1 MCGRVERHKRTGQ
14 PMNVAATTATTTATT
29 TTVMTITKR
38 RKSHKSQISTPTNSI
53 LMKKKKTTT
62 SWSLPMTT
70 LMQRS
75 GPKSALSWLGLL
87 TLLLLLLA
95 TRNTECR
102 QDEFGHPSIS
112 QISPKS
118 ASYLIHEDAP
128 FLHTTANMRLE
139 STIADTSNNNV
150 DQSSLTTGDDTL
162 SRDDNET
169 RQHLRVERSALPI
182 LTDNYPK
189 SGPNDVHFPSDT
201 EKEAGAGR
209 YFQYNIKPTG
219 TLNEASSEAPE
230 RTQRARAGK
239 TFKPSFT
246 GIATATM
253 AADETSSS
261 ESFLAKG
268 GLRPLTSGSPIIPTR
283 SFATST
289 AVSATVTPHNPRQNS
304 NPDIQDIITG
314 IVKLLNGNVNVH
326 ANTQGLRRPSA
337 SRINNRGPPRISDVQ
352 NLPIDYETQKK
363 PLGSSIRPPPYTG
376 PFDRPERPFITGVPI
391 PEQIVP
397 LRPGFISQRP
407 PWHRQKPRPPITT
420 AIGGRRPIPQY
431 KPLPNSQL
439 SPPAAEESA
448 APVKETL
455 EAPTQPHSGETEIS
469 LPPDYNDANGDIPK
483 PTDATYDSEFSNEDT
498 NSQYI
503 EVSDQDSN
511 ETADTAPL
519 VGENSEMEEDEL
531 TSMQVSPP
539 PVKKDEQSTKKKPV
553 KHKTTDKKKH
563 TQEDYTTII
572 NTSSVVHTEMQMSST
587 YAPMPMPHGEGVN
600 LDPSTEEV
608 IFMTPSKTPSLE
620 INSKNAE
627 TSSVSLIETQSSIV
641 NTPLTTI
648 AQSTV
653 ATPSPPSRTEL
664 LATIPPDPTNI
675 TPKPPSTT
683 TTTTTKLF
691 TTTSTTT
698 TTAPISVAPP
708 ASTSTND
715 IPATVSQPPN
725 DYQPR
730 PGIVLDDPEFK
741 PGGRP
746 RPPRPHSPRPVDG
759 QQQPPVHIQPTR
771 QHLPP
776 GYGEIFDVTLSAIQG
791 PGSVGGSQQTINIKP
806 YGSYG
811 NSGGQQAD
819 IIVSAAGDDGFV
831 SIDGKRTYINLFGD
845 PTDPPVGVP
854 TTPATAIPQL
864 PGSGVTLGSGAGG
877 GGGSGIGSSGNG
889 GTGGSN
895 VVTQNNLSSLGAG
908 YGVPETEIVDLEPTK
923 SQSAKPQ
930 SPTTIAGPTRPHYRS
945 RPTQPPVRIDTCI
958 VGDDSTCDQAQHER
972 CKTDNGVSSC
982 HCRPGYSRR
991 KHREP
996 CRKVISFY
1004 LGMRVDRIYE
1014 HRIVWDNKLLDKH
1027 SEPYGQLSYE
1037 SIRAIDSAMSMTPYS
1052 DEFMDARVNNIYRG
1066 DPNLGGS
1073 GVFVNMTIKLDESVE
1088 TLRPNLR
1095 ADVQKHLLGVLHRR
1109 NNNIGNSVLYVTS
1122 PEGSITALH
1131 DLDECQSRELND
1143 CHASASCSNSWGTF
1157 RCTCETG
1164 LRDPWADQPQRAGRD
1179 CQSCPDTY
1187 CNSRGTCSYNDEGNQ
1202 VCACDSSHYGGQCEI
1217 DGEVLGVAIGAS
1229 LAAVIIIVLTLVC
1242 LIMWSRRWQREQK
1255 NAIGSPVFGYMN
1267 TAPMKSAGL
1276 PGQAGYQVTLEDRM
1290 RWAQIADVM
1299 AQTNHY
1305 GVSPI
1310 AEPVGPTRPS
1320 SAMFAYPNLQSM
1332 GMGTMGGGMSM
1343 QGTMQMHQ
1351 AGSMAPPVPLP
1362 RYERLGLSSRS
1373 NGMRTLENSS
1383 SSEEEDRT
1391 DLLGRNFQVPRPKSR
1406 SNGSI
1411 ANQSGIYY
1419 DVDYE
1424 PSGNGIGN
1432 TSVDHLYG
1440 SQNQSSSHS
1449 HTHSHTHSGNNH
1461 IPGPQGIPMSTYTS
1475 GRAPSSY
1482 YMK

>member
-1 MCGRVERHKRTGQ
+1 MSCKVERHSS
-14 PMNVAATTATTTATT
+14 ATRPLATATATAT
-29 TTVMTITKR
+29 TTVMTLTKR
-38 RKSHKSQISTPTNSI
+38 RKSNKGPNSS
-53 LMKKKKTTT
+53 LAGRTSPRKTT
-62 SWSLPMTT
+62 SWPLSAATLHHSFGPAHSL
-70 LMQRS
+70 R
-75 GPKSALSWLGLL
+75 WLGVLVL
-87 TLLLLLLA
+87 QLLLLA
-95 TRNTECR
+95 TRNIECR
-102 QDEFGHPSIS
+102 QGVYAGPSIS

-118 ASYLIHEDAP
+118 SSHVLSGAP
-128 FLHTTANMRLE
+128 LLLHTSPKLVLE
-139 STIADTSNNNV
+139 STIADTNNIAA
-150 DQSSLTTGDDTL
+150 DLLTMNGDIE
-162 SRDDNET
+162 RDDNET
-169 RQHLRVERSALPI
+169 RQHIRMVRSAQPI
-182 LTDNYPK
+182 LNENYPK

-201 EKEAGAGR
+201 EKEAGAGH
-209 YFQYNIKPTG
+209 YFQYNIKPTS
-219 TLNEASSEAPE
+219 TLNDGSSEAPE
-230 RTQRARAGK
+230 RTQRARVGK
-239 TFKPSFT
+239 TLKPSFS
-246 GIATATM
+246 GIASTPLPAT
-253 AADETSSS
+253 TSVS

-268 GLRPLTSGSPIIPTR
+268 GLRPLTSGSPINPSR
-283 SFATST
+283 STATST
-289 AVSATVTPHNPRQNS
+289 AATATALPHNPRQNA

-352 NLPIDYETQKK
+352 TLPIDYDTQKK

-431 KPLPNSQL
+431 KPMPNSQL

-448 APVKETL
+448 GPVKDTPEMSS
-455 EAPTQPHSGETEIS
+455 PQHSGEMEIS
-469 LPPDYNDANGDIPK
+469 VPPDYNDANGDVPK

-511 ETADTAPL
+511 ETADQAPLAVDKDELEEEDTAP
-519 VGENSEMEEDEL
+519 
-531 TSMQVSPP
+531 MQVSPP
-539 PVKKDEQSTKKKPV
+539 PAKKDEQNSKKKPS
-553 KHKTTDKKKH
+553 KHKGADKKKH
-563 TQEDYTTII
+563 TQEDYAAII
-572 NTSSVVHTEMQMSST
+572 ETSSAAHTDMQMSST
-587 YAPMPMPHGEGVN
+587 YAPMPMEISEGSTI
-600 LDPSTEEV
+600 DPSTEEV
-608 IFMTPSKTPSLE
+608 IFMTPSKTPTLE
-620 INSKNAE
+620 ISSQLDD
-627 TSSVSLIETQSSIV
+627 TSSSTEIITQNSIITTALPNTTKSPVVLSPSS
-641 NTPLTTI
+641 
-648 AQSTV
+648 S
-653 ATPSPPSRTEL
+653 TEL
-664 LATIPPDPTNI
+664 LATIPPASTNT
-675 TPKPPSTT
+675 TPKPLSTT
-683 TTTTTKLF
+683 TTAKLSTTTS
-691 TTTSTTT
+691 STTT
-698 TTAPISVAPP
+698 TFTSVAPP
-708 ASTSTND
+708 VTT
-715 IPATVSQPPN
+715 PANTLPMPVPQPPS
-725 DYQPR
+725 DFQPR
-730 PGIVLDDPEFK
+730 PGLVLDDPEFK

-746 RPPRPHSPRPVDG
+746 RPPRPIQSRPVDV
-759 QQQPPVHIQPTR
+759 QQQPSYNIQPTR

-791 PGSVGGSQQTINIKP
+791 PGSAGGSQQTINIKP
-806 YGSYG
+806 YGTYG
-811 NSGGQQAD
+811 NSGGQQGD
-819 IIVSAAGDDGFV
+819 IILSAA
-831 SIDGKRTYINLFGD
+831 
-845 PTDPPVGVP
+845 DPPAGVP
-854 TTPATAIPQL
+854 TTPATAVPQL
-864 PGSGVTLGSGAGG
+864 PGSGVTVGSGV
-877 GGGSGIGSSGNG
+877 GSGNGIDNSGNG
-889 GTGGSN
+889 GSSAGN
-895 VVTQNNLSSLGAG
+895 AVTQNNLASLGSG
-908 YGVPETEIVDLEPTK
+908 YGIPETEVVDLEPTK
-923 SQSAKPQ
+923 PNNVKPQ
-930 SPTTIAGPTRPHYRS
+930 SSTTNSGPTRPHYRS

-972 CKTDNGVSSC
+972 CKTENGVSSC

-1109 NNNIGNSVLYVTS
+1109 NNNIGNSVLYVSS

-1143 CHASASCSNSWGTF
+1143 CHASASCSNSWGSF
-1157 RCTCETG
+1157 RCACVVG

-1179 CQSCPDTY
+1179 CQSCPDSY
-1187 CNSRGTCSYNDEGNQ
+1187 CNNRGTCSYNEEGNQ

-1229 LAAVIIIVLTLVC
+1229 LAAVVIIVLTLVC

-1276 PGQAGYQVTLEDRM
+1276 PGQPGYQVTLEDRM

-1305 GVSPI
+1305 G

-1320 SAMFAYPNLQSM
+1320 SAMFAYPNLQTM
-1332 GMGTMGGGMSM
+1332 GMGTMAGMSM

-1362 RYERLGLSSRS
+1362 RYECVYPSDNSSNTNKKLGLSARS

-1383 SSEEEDRT
+1383 SSEEEDRA

-1449 HTHSHTHSGNNH
+1449 HTHSHSHSGNNH

>member
-1 MCGRVERHKRTGQ
+1 MSCKVERHSS
-14 PMNVAATTATTTATT
+14 ATRPLATATATATAT
-29 TTVMTITKR
+29 TTVMTLTKR
-38 RKSHKSQISTPTNSI
+38 RKSHKGPNSS
-53 LMKKKKTTT
+53 LAGRTSPRKTT
-62 SWSLPMTT
+62 SWPLSAATMHHSFSPAHSL
-70 LMQRS
+70 R
-75 GPKSALSWLGLL
+75 WLGVLVL
-87 TLLLLLLA
+87 QLLLLA
-95 TRNTECR
+95 TRNIECR
-102 QDEFGHPSIS
+102 QGVYAGPSIS

-118 ASYLIHEDAP
+118 SSHVLSGAP
-128 FLHTTANMRLE
+128 LLLHTSPKLVLE
-139 STIADTSNNNV
+139 STIADTNNIAA
-150 DQSSLTTGDDTL
+150 DLLTMNGDIE
-162 SRDDNET
+162 RDDNET
-169 RQHLRVERSALPI
+169 RQHIRMVRSAQPI
-182 LTDNYPK
+182 LNENYPK

-201 EKEAGAGR
+201 EKEAGAGH
-209 YFQYNIKPTG
+209 YFQYNIKPTS
-219 TLNEASSEAPE
+219 TLNDGSSEAPE
-230 RTQRARAGK
+230 RTQRARVGK
-239 TFKPSFT
+239 TLKPSFS
-246 GIATATM
+246 GIASTPLPAT
-253 AADETSSS
+253 TSVS

-268 GLRPLTSGSPIIPTR
+268 GLRPLTSGSPINPSR
-283 SFATST
+283 STATST
-289 AVSATVTPHNPRQNS
+289 AATATALPHNPRQNS

-352 NLPIDYETQKK
+352 TLPIDYDTQKK

-431 KPLPNSQL
+431 KPMPNSQL
-439 SPPAAEESA
+439 SPPVAEESA
-448 APVKETL
+448 GPVKDTPEMTS
-455 EAPTQPHSGETEIS
+455 PQHSGEMEIS
-469 LPPDYNDANGDIPK
+469 VPPDYNDANGDVPK

-511 ETADTAPL
+511 ETADQAPLAVDKDELEEEDTAP
-519 VGENSEMEEDEL
+519 
-531 TSMQVSPP
+531 MQVSPP
-539 PVKKDEQSTKKKPV
+539 PAKKDEQNSKKKPS
-553 KHKTTDKKKH
+553 KHKGADKKKH
-563 TQEDYTTII
+563 TQEDYVAII
-572 NTSSVVHTEMQMSST
+572 ETSSAAHTEMQMSST
-587 YAPMPMPHGEGVN
+587 YAPMPMEISEGSTI
-600 LDPSTEEV
+600 DPSTEEV
-608 IFMTPSKTPSLE
+608 IFMTPSKTPTLE
-620 INSKNAE
+620 ISSQLDD
-627 TSSVSLIETQSSIV
+627 TSSSTEIITQNSIITTALPNTTKSPVVLSPSS
-641 NTPLTTI
+641 
-648 AQSTV
+648 S
-653 ATPSPPSRTEL
+653 TEL
-664 LATIPPDPTNI
+664 LATIPPASTNT
-675 TPKPPSTT
+675 TPKPLSTT
-683 TTTTTKLF
+683 TTAKLSTTTS
-691 TTTSTTT
+691 STTT
-698 TTAPISVAPP
+698 TFTSVAPP
-708 ASTSTND
+708 VTT
-715 IPATVSQPPN
+715 PANTLPMPVPQPPS
-725 DYQPR
+725 DFQPR
-730 PGIVLDDPEFK
+730 PGLVLDDPEFK

-746 RPPRPHSPRPVDG
+746 RPPRPIQSRPVDV
-759 QQQPPVHIQPTR
+759 QQQPSYNIQPTR

-791 PGSVGGSQQTINIKP
+791 PGSAGGSQQTINIKP
-806 YGSYG
+806 YGTYG
-811 NSGGQQAD
+811 NSGGQQGD
-819 IIVSAAGDDGFV
+819 IILSAA
-831 SIDGKRTYINLFGD
+831 
-845 PTDPPVGVP
+845 DPPAGVP
-854 TTPATAIPQL
+854 TTPATAVPQL
-864 PGSGVTLGSGAGG
+864 PGSGVTVGSGV
-877 GGGSGIGSSGNG
+877 GSGNGIDSSGNG
-889 GTGGSN
+889 GSSVGN
-895 VVTQNNLSSLGAG
+895 AVTQNNLASLGSG
-908 YGVPETEIVDLEPTK
+908 YGIPETEVVDLEPTK
-923 SQSAKPQ
+923 PNNVKPQ
-930 SPTTIAGPTRPHYRS
+930 SSTTNSGPTRPHYRS

-972 CKTDNGVSSC
+972 CKTENGVSSC

-1109 NNNIGNSVLYVTS
+1109 NNNIGNSVLYVSS

-1143 CHASASCSNSWGTF
+1143 CHASASCSNSWGSF
-1157 RCTCETG
+1157 RCSCEIG

-1179 CQSCPDTY
+1179 CQSCPDSY
-1187 CNSRGTCSYNDEGNQ
+1187 CNNRGTCSYNEEGNQ

-1229 LAAVIIIVLTLVC
+1229 LAAVVIIVLTLVC

-1276 PGQAGYQVTLEDRM
+1276 PGQPGYQVTLEDRM

-1320 SAMFAYPNLQSM
+1320 SAMFAYPNLQTM
-1332 GMGTMGGGMSM
+1332 GMGTMAGMSM

-1362 RYERLGLSSRS
+1362 RYECVYPSDNSSNTNKKRLGLSARS

-1383 SSEEEDRT
+1383 SSEEEDRA

-1449 HTHSHTHSGNNH
+1449 HTHSHSHSGNNH

>member
-1 MCGRVERHKRTGQ
+1 M
-14 PMNVAATTATTTATT
+14 
-29 TTVMTITKR
+29 R
-38 RKSHKSQISTPTNSI
+38 RKVEAYTSNALRLRDAAMPAMTLTKARKRKFLKSQNSSLASSI
-53 LMKKKKTTT
+53 TMKTT
-62 SWSLPMTT
+62 SWPLSMAK
-70 LMQRS
+70 MQHSMPTSTVR
-75 GPKSALSWLGLL
+75 WLGLL

-95 TRNTECR
+95 TRSIECL
-102 QDEFGHPSIS
+102 QDEYAHPSIS

-118 ASYLIHEDAP
+118 ISPLMSAAVSILPITSN
-128 FLHTTANMRLE
+128 LVLE
-139 STIADTSNNNV
+139 STLADTSTA
-150 DQSSLTTGDDTL
+150 DSTLPTDD
-162 SRDDNET
+162 SPGQEDNET
-169 RQHLRVERSALPI
+169 RQHLRMERSALPI
-182 LTDNYPK
+182 LNDNYPK
-189 SGPNDVHFPSDT
+189 SGPNDVHFPSDAD
-201 EKEAGAGR
+201 KEAGAGR

-219 TLNEASSEAPE
+219 TLNDAASEAPE

-239 TFKPSFT
+239 TFKPSFS
-246 GIATATM
+246 GIAATSMPETAV
-253 AADETSSS
+253 AS

-268 GLRPLTSGSPIIPTR
+268 DLRPLMSGSPINPTR
-283 SFATST
+283 SIATST
-289 AVSATVTPHNPRQNS
+289 AATATASPHNPRQNS

-352 NLPIDYETQKK
+352 TLPIDYDTQKK

-431 KPLPNSQL
+431 KPLPTSQL
-439 SPPAAEESA
+439 APPAPEESP
-448 APVKETL
+448 APAKATPETPP
-455 EAPTQPHSGETEIS
+455 ANQHSGETEIS
-469 LPPDYNDANGDIPK
+469 VPPDYNDANGDTAK
-483 PTDATYDSEFSNEDT
+483 PTDTTYDSEFSNEDT

-511 ETADTAPL
+511 ETADTVPLTADTGETEEEVSAPA
-519 VGENSEMEEDEL
+519 
-531 TSMQVSPP
+531 QASPP
-539 PVKKDEQSTKKKPV
+539 PVKKEDSATKKKPT
-553 KHKTTDKKKH
+553 KNKSTDKKKH
-563 TQEDYTTII
+563 AQDDSSTII
-572 NTSSVVHTEMQMSST
+572 ETSSVIRTEMQMSSS
-587 YAPMPMPHGEGVN
+587 YVPMPMENSSGVD

-608 IFMTPSKTPSLE
+608 IFMTPSKTPALE
-620 INSKNAE
+620 SSSKNAD
-627 TSSVSLIETQSSIV
+627 TSLPTLITTQSSIV
-641 NTPLTTI
+641 TTALPDTI
-648 AQSTV
+648 TNSNV
-653 ATPSPPSRTEL
+653 LSPTRTTEL
-664 LATIPPDPTNI
+664 LATIAPAPSDTTPT
-675 TPKPPSTT
+675 PHSTT
-683 TTTTTKLF
+683 TTTTTRIF
-691 TTTSTTT
+691 TTTTNSNSVTTPVANSANT
-698 TTAPISVAPP
+698 TPTPLP
-708 ASTSTND
+708 
-715 IPATVSQPPN
+715 QPPS

-746 RPPRPHSPRPVDG
+746 RPQRPQQSRPIDS
-759 QQQPPVHIQPTR
+759 QHQPSVHIQPTR

-811 NSGGQQAD
+811 SSGGHQAD

-845 PTDPPVGVP
+845 PTDAPVGVA

-864 PGSGVTLGSGAGG
+864 PGIGGTTSGGT

-889 GTGGSN
+889 GSSA
-895 VVTQNNLSSLGAG
+895 VTQNNRPSLGPG
-908 YGVPETEIVDLEPTK
+908 YGIPETEVVDLETTK
-923 SQSAKPQ
+923 SNSVKTQ
-930 SPTTIAGPTRPHYRS
+930 SPTTNAGPTRPHYRT

-972 CKTDNGVSSC
+972 CKTENGVSSC

-1052 DEFMDARVNNIYRG
+1052 DEFLDARVNNIYRG

-1109 NNNIGNSVLYVTS
+1109 NNNIGNSVLYVAS
-1122 PEGSITALH
+1122 PEGAITALH

-1143 CHASASCSNSWGTF
+1143 CHASATCSNSWGTF
-1157 RCTCETG
+1157 RCVCETG

-1179 CQSCPDTY
+1179 CQSCPDSY
-1187 CNSRGTCSYNDEGNQ
+1187 CNNRGTCSYNEEGNQ

-1229 LAAVIIIVLTLVC
+1229 LAAVVIIVLTLVC

-1276 PGQAGYQVTLEDRM
+1276 PGQPGYQVTLEDRM

-1305 GVSPI
+1305 G

-1320 SAMFAYPNLQSM
+1320 SAMFAYPNLQAM
-1332 GMGTMGGGMSM
+1332 GIGAMGGMSM
-1343 QGTMQMHQ
+1343 QSTMQMHQ
-1351 AGSMAPPVPLP
+1351 SGSMAPPVPLP
-1362 RYERLGLSSRS
+1362 RLGLSSRS

-1449 HTHSHTHSGNNH
+1449 HTHSHSHIGNNH
-1461 IPGPQGIPMSTYTS
+1461 VPGPQGIPMSTYTS

>member
-1 MCGRVERHKRTGQ
+1 MRRKVERHSSALQ
-14 PMNVAATTATTTATT
+14 PTATATATAA
-29 TTVMTITKR
+29 VMTVRKIP
-38 RKSHKSQISTPTNSI
+38 KSHKSQNSSTVTARIMRTISWPLS
-53 LMKKKKTTT
+53 MAK
-62 SWSLPMTT
+62 
-70 LMQRS
+70 MQHS
-75 GPKSALSWLGLL
+75 GPTCTVRWLGLL
-87 TLLLLLLA
+87 TLQLLLLA
-95 TRNTECR
+95 TRNIECL
-102 QDEFGHPSIS
+102 QDEFAHPSIS

-118 ASYLIHEDAP
+118 SNQVIADGLS
-128 FLHTTANMRLE
+128 LHTTSNLRIE
-139 STIADTSNNNV
+139 STIADTSMADNILPI
-150 DQSSLTTGDDTL
+150 DEAPL
-162 SRDDNET
+162 SHEDNET
-169 RQHLRVERSALPI
+169 RQHIRIERSALPI
-182 LTDNYPK
+182 LNDNYPK

-209 YFQYNIKPTG
+209 YFQYNIKPTV
-219 TLNEASSEAPE
+219 TLNDASSEAPE
-230 RTQRARAGK
+230 RTQRVRAGK
-239 TFKPSFT
+239 TFKPTFS
-246 GIATATM
+246 GIAVPSM
-253 AADETSSS
+253 AATASASASD
-261 ESFLAKG
+261 SFLVKG
-268 GLRPLTSGSPIIPTR
+268 DLRPLMSGSPISPTR
-283 SFATST
+283 SIATST
-289 AVSATVTPHNPRQNS
+289 AATATALPHNPRQNS

-326 ANTQGLRRPSA
+326 ANTQGHRRPSA

-352 NLPIDYETQKK
+352 TLPIDYDTQKK
-363 PLGSSIRPPPYTG
+363 PLGSSNRPPPYTG
-376 PFDRPERPFITGVPI
+376 LFDRPERPFITGVPI

-407 PWHRQKPRPPITT
+407 PWHRPKPRPPITT

-431 KPLPNSQL
+431 KPLPTSQL
-439 SPPAAEESA
+439 APPAAEESPIPA
-448 APVKETL
+448 KETL
-455 EAPTQPHSGETEIS
+455 ETPTLQHSAETEIS
-469 LPPDYNDANGDIPK
+469 VPPDYNDANADMPK
-483 PTDATYDSEFSNEDT
+483 PTDAAYDSEFSNEDT

-511 ETADTAPL
+511 ETADAAPMSVESAEL
-519 VGENSEMEEDEL
+519 EEEESAP
-531 TSMQVSPP
+531 TQASPP
-539 PVKKDEQSTKKKPV
+539 PMKKDEYSNKKKPT
-553 KHKTTDKKKH
+553 KHKTADKKKP
-563 TQEDYTTII
+563 TQGVLSAQIEA
-572 NTSSVVHTEMQMSST
+572 SSVANTEMQMSST
-587 YAPMPMPHGEGVN
+587 YAPMPMENIEGVGI
-600 LDPSTEEV
+600 DPSTEEV
-608 IFMTPSKTPSLE
+608 IFMTPSKTPVLE
-620 INSKNAE
+620 STSKQADAGLSN
-627 TSSVSLIETQSSIV
+627 TLTTQSSIV
-641 NTPLTTI
+641 TAALPD
-648 AQSTV
+648 TV
-653 ATPSPPSRTEL
+653 TNSIELSSASSTEL
-664 LATIPPDPTNI
+664 LATIAPAPTNT
-675 TPKPPSTT
+675 TPTPSTT
-683 TTTTTKLF
+683 TTTTTTRIF
-691 TTTSTTT
+691 TTT
-698 TTAPISVAPP
+698 TTNSISVATT
-708 ASTSTND
+708 ATTTANT
-715 IPATVSQPPN
+715 IPTPLPQPPN

-746 RPPRPHSPRPVDG
+746 RPPRPQQSRPLDP
-759 QQQPPVHIQPTR
+759 QQMPPTHIQPTR

-811 NSGGQQAD
+811 SGGGHQGD

-845 PTDPPVGVP
+845 PTDSPIGVP

-864 PGSGVTLGSGAGG
+864 PGGGVTHLPGAGSGS
-877 GGGSGIGSSGNG
+877 GSGSGSSGNG
-889 GTGGSN
+889 SSGGN
-895 VVTQNNLSSLGAG
+895 NAATQNTLPSLGSG
-908 YGVPETEIVDLEPTK
+908 YGIPETEVVDLEPTK
-923 SQSAKPQ
+923 ANSVKTQ
-930 SPTTIAGPTRPHYRS
+930 SPTTNAGPTRPIYRS

-972 CKTDNGVSSC
+972 CKTENGVSSC

-1052 DEFMDARVNNIYRG
+1052 DEFMEARVNNIYRG
-1066 DPNLGGS
+1066 DPNFGGS
-1073 GVFVNMTIKLDESVE
+1073 GVYVNMTIKLDESVE

-1122 PEGSITALH
+1122 PESAITALH

-1143 CHASASCSNSWGTF
+1143 CHASATCSNSWGSF
-1157 RCTCETG
+1157 RCACETG
-1164 LRDPWADQPQRAGRD
+1164 MRDPWADQPQRAGRD
-1179 CQSCPDTY
+1179 CQSCPDSY
-1187 CNSRGTCSYNDEGNQ
+1187 CNNRGTCSYNEEGNQ
-1202 VCACDSSHYGGQCEI
+1202 VCSCDSSHYGGQCEI

-1229 LAAVIIIVLTLVC
+1229 LAAVVIIVLTLVC

-1276 PGQAGYQVTLEDRM
+1276 PGQPGYQVTLEDRM

-1305 GVSPI
+1305 G

-1320 SAMFAYPNLQSM
+1320 SAMFAYPNLQ
-1332 GMGTMGGGMSM
+1332 TMGIGTLGGMSM
-1343 QGTMQMHQ
+1343 QSTMQMHQ
-1351 AGSMAPPVPLP
+1351 SGSMAPPVPLP
-1362 RYERLGLSSRS
+1362 RYECVYPSDNSSNTHKKRLGLSSRS

-1449 HTHSHTHSGNNH
+1449 HTHSHSHSGNNH

-1475 GRAPSSY
+1475 GRGPSSY

>member
-1 MCGRVERHKRTGQ
+1 MSCKVERHSS
-14 PMNVAATTATTTATT
+14 ATRPLATATATAT
-29 TTVMTITKR
+29 TTVMTLTKR
-38 RKSHKSQISTPTNSI
+38 RKSNKGPNSS
-53 LMKKKKTTT
+53 LAGRTSPRKTT
-62 SWSLPMTT
+62 SWPLSAATLHHSFGPAHSL
-70 LMQRS
+70 R
-75 GPKSALSWLGLL
+75 WLGVLVL
-87 TLLLLLLA
+87 QLLLLA
-95 TRNTECR
+95 TRNIECR
-102 QDEFGHPSIS
+102 QGVYAGPSIS

-118 ASYLIHEDAP
+118 SSHVLSGAP
-128 FLHTTANMRLE
+128 LLLHTSPKLVLE
-139 STIADTSNNNV
+139 STIADTNNIAA
-150 DQSSLTTGDDTL
+150 DLLTMNGDIE
-162 SRDDNET
+162 RDDNET
-169 RQHLRVERSALPI
+169 RQHIRMVRSAQPI
-182 LTDNYPK
+182 LNENYPK

-201 EKEAGAGR
+201 EKEAGAGH
-209 YFQYNIKPTG
+209 YFQYNIKPTS
-219 TLNEASSEAPE
+219 TLNDGSSEAPE
-230 RTQRARAGK
+230 RTQRARVGK
-239 TFKPSFT
+239 TLKPSFS
-246 GIATATM
+246 GIASTPLPAT
-253 AADETSSS
+253 TSVS

-268 GLRPLTSGSPIIPTR
+268 GLRPLTSGSPINPSR
-283 SFATST
+283 STATST
-289 AVSATVTPHNPRQNS
+289 AATATALPHNPRQNA

-352 NLPIDYETQKK
+352 TLPIDYDTQKK

-431 KPLPNSQL
+431 KPMPNSQL

-448 APVKETL
+448 GPVKDTPEMSS
-455 EAPTQPHSGETEIS
+455 PQHSGEMEIS
-469 LPPDYNDANGDIPK
+469 VPPDYNDANGDVPK

-511 ETADTAPL
+511 ETADQAPLAVDKDELEEEDTAP
-519 VGENSEMEEDEL
+519 
-531 TSMQVSPP
+531 MQVSPP
-539 PVKKDEQSTKKKPV
+539 PAKKDEQNSKKKPS
-553 KHKTTDKKKH
+553 KHKGADKKKH
-563 TQEDYTTII
+563 TQEDYAAII
-572 NTSSVVHTEMQMSST
+572 ETSSAAHTDMQMSST
-587 YAPMPMPHGEGVN
+587 YAPMPMEISEGSTI
-600 LDPSTEEV
+600 DPSTEEV
-608 IFMTPSKTPSLE
+608 IFMTPSKTPTLE
-620 INSKNAE
+620 ISSQLDD
-627 TSSVSLIETQSSIV
+627 TSSSTEIITQNSIITTALPNTTKSPVVLSPSS
-641 NTPLTTI
+641 
-648 AQSTV
+648 S
-653 ATPSPPSRTEL
+653 TEL
-664 LATIPPDPTNI
+664 LATIPPASTNT
-675 TPKPPSTT
+675 TPKPLSTT
-683 TTTTTKLF
+683 TTAKLSTTTS
-691 TTTSTTT
+691 STTT
-698 TTAPISVAPP
+698 TFTSVAPP
-708 ASTSTND
+708 VTT
-715 IPATVSQPPN
+715 PANTLPMPVPQPPS
-725 DYQPR
+725 DFQPR
-730 PGIVLDDPEFK
+730 PGLVLDDPEFK

-746 RPPRPHSPRPVDG
+746 RPPRPIQSRPVDV
-759 QQQPPVHIQPTR
+759 QQQPSYNIQPTR

-791 PGSVGGSQQTINIKP
+791 PGSAGGSQQTINIKP
-806 YGSYG
+806 YGTYG
-811 NSGGQQAD
+811 NSGGQQGD
-819 IIVSAAGDDGFV
+819 IILSAA
-831 SIDGKRTYINLFGD
+831 
-845 PTDPPVGVP
+845 DPPAGVP
-854 TTPATAIPQL
+854 TTPATAVPQL
-864 PGSGVTLGSGAGG
+864 PGSGVTVGSGV
-877 GGGSGIGSSGNG
+877 GSGNGIDNSGNG
-889 GTGGSN
+889 GSSAGN
-895 VVTQNNLSSLGAG
+895 AVTQNNLASLGSG
-908 YGVPETEIVDLEPTK
+908 YGIPETEVVDLEPTK
-923 SQSAKPQ
+923 PNNVKPQ
-930 SPTTIAGPTRPHYRS
+930 SSTTNSGPTRPHYRS

-972 CKTDNGVSSC
+972 CKTENGVSSC

-1109 NNNIGNSVLYVTS
+1109 NNNIGNSVLYVSS

-1143 CHASASCSNSWGTF
+1143 CHASASCSNSWGSF
-1157 RCTCETG
+1157 RCACVVG

-1179 CQSCPDTY
+1179 CQSCPDSY
-1187 CNSRGTCSYNDEGNQ
+1187 CNNRGTCSYNEEGNQ

-1229 LAAVIIIVLTLVC
+1229 LAAVVIIVLTLVC

-1276 PGQAGYQVTLEDRM
+1276 PGQPGYQVTLEDRM

-1320 SAMFAYPNLQSM
+1320 SAMFAYPNLQTM
-1332 GMGTMGGGMSM
+1332 GMGTMAGMSM

-1362 RYERLGLSSRS
+1362 RYECVYPSDNSSNTNKKLGLSARS

-1383 SSEEEDRT
+1383 SSEEEDRA

-1449 HTHSHTHSGNNH
+1449 HTHSHSHSGNNH

>member
-1 MCGRVERHKRTGQ
+1 MSCKVERHSS
-14 PMNVAATTATTTATT
+14 ATLQMATATATATAT
-29 TTVMTITKR
+29 TTVMTLNKS
-38 RKSHKSQISTPTNSI
+38 RKSHKGTNSS
-53 LMKKKKTTT
+53 LAGRMSTRRTT
-62 SWSLPMTT
+62 SWPLSTATMQHSFSPAHSL
-70 LMQRS
+70 R
-75 GPKSALSWLGLL
+75 WLGVLAL
-87 TLLLLLLA
+87 QLLLLA
-95 TRNTECR
+95 TRNIECR
-102 QDEFGHPSIS
+102 QDMYAGPSIS

-118 ASYLIHEDAP
+118 SSHMMSGVPLL
-128 FLHTTANMRLE
+128 LHTSPKLVLE
-139 STIADTSNNNV
+139 STITDTNTRNV
-150 DQSSLTTGDDTL
+150 AAGLLTRDGDID
-162 SRDDNET
+162 RDDNET
-169 RQHLRVERSALPI
+169 RQHIRMKRSAQPI
-182 LTDNYPK
+182 LNENYPK

-201 EKEAGAGR
+201 EKEASAGH
-209 YFQYNIKPTG
+209 YFQYNIKPTS
-219 TLNEASSEAPE
+219 TLNDGTSETPE
-230 RTQRARAGK
+230 RTQGARVGK
-239 TFKPSFT
+239 TLKPSFN
-246 GIATATM
+246 GIASTLLPAT
-253 AADETSSS
+253 TLVS

-268 GLRPLTSGSPIIPTR
+268 GLRPFTSGSPINPTR
-283 SFATST
+283 STAIST
-289 AVSATVTPHNPRQNS
+289 AATATALPHNPRQNS

-352 NLPIDYETQKK
+352 TLPIDYDTQKK

-431 KPLPNSQL
+431 KPMPNTQL
-439 SPPAAEESA
+439 SPPVAEESA
-448 APVKETL
+448 APVKDMPEMTSS
-455 EAPTQPHSGETEIS
+455 QHSGEMEIS
-469 LPPDYNDANGDIPK
+469 VPPDYNDANGDVPK

-511 ETADTAPL
+511 ETADQGPMTVEKDEFEEEETAP
-519 VGENSEMEEDEL
+519 MPP
-531 TSMQVSPP
+531 SPP
-539 PVKKDEQSTKKKPV
+539 PAKKDEQSSKKKPS
-553 KHKTTDKKKH
+553 KHKGADKKKH
-563 TQEDYTTII
+563 TPEDFAAII
-572 NTSSVVHTEMQMSST
+572 ETNSAVHTESST
-587 YAPMPMPHGEGVN
+587 YAPMPMEISEGAII
-600 LDPSTEEV
+600 DPSTEEV
-608 IFMTPSKTPSLE
+608 IFMTPSKTPTLE
-620 INSKNAE
+620 ISSE
-627 TSSVSLIETQSSIV
+627 LDDTSSSTEIITQNSIITTALPNTIQSPVMLSPSS
-641 NTPLTTI
+641 
-648 AQSTV
+648 S
-653 ATPSPPSRTEL
+653 TEL
-664 LATIPPDPTNI
+664 LATIPPASTNT
-675 TPKPPSTT
+675 TPKPLSTT
-683 TTTTTKLF
+683 TTARLS
-691 TTTSTTT
+691 TTTSSTFT
-698 TTAPISVAPP
+698 SVAPP
-708 ASTSTND
+708 VTTPTNTL
-715 IPATVSQPPN
+715 PTPMPQPPS

-746 RPPRPHSPRPVDG
+746 RPPRPIQSRPGDV
-759 QQQPPVHIQPTR
+759 QQQPPYNIQPTR

-806 YGSYG
+806 YGTYG
-811 NSGGQQAD
+811 NSGGQQGD
-819 IIVSAAGDDGFV
+819 IILSAAGDDGFV
-831 SIDGKRTYINLFGD
+831 SIDGKRTYINLFGE

-854 TTPATAIPQL
+854 TTPATAVPQL
-864 PGSGVTLGSGAGG
+864 PGSGVTVGSGAGNG
-877 GGGSGIGSSGNG
+877 NGIDGSGNVGSGAGNA
-889 GTGGSN
+889 
-895 VVTQNNLSSLGAG
+895 VTQNNLPSLGSG
-908 YGVPETEIVDLEPTK
+908 YGIPETEVVDLEPTK
-923 SQSAKPQ
+923 PNNAKPQ
-930 SPTTIAGPTRPHYRS
+930 SSTTNSGPTRPHYRS

-972 CKTDNGVSSC
+972 CKTENGVSSC

-1073 GVFVNMTIKLDESVE
+1073 AVFVNMTIKLDESVE

-1109 NNNIGNSVLYVTS
+1109 NNNIGNSVLYVSS

-1143 CHASASCSNSWGTF
+1143 CHASALCSNSWGSF
-1157 RCTCETG
+1157 RCACEVG

-1179 CQSCPDTY
+1179 CQSCPDSY
-1187 CNSRGTCSYNDEGNQ
+1187 CNNRGTCSYNEEGNQ
-1202 VCACDSSHYGGQCEI
+1202 VCACDSSHYGAQCEI

-1229 LAAVIIIVLTLVC
+1229 LAAVVIIVLTLVC

-1276 PGQAGYQVTLEDRM
+1276 PGQPGYQVTLEDRM

-1305 GVSPI
+1305 G

-1332 GMGTMGGGMSM
+1332 GMGTMGGMSM

-1362 RYERLGLSSRS
+1362 RYECVYPSDNSSNTNKKRLGLSARS

-1383 SSEEEDRT
+1383 SSEEEDRA

-1449 HTHSHTHSGNNH
+1449 HTHSHSHSGNNH